1 MTKITFI
8 ERNGA
13 THVVNASADGTIMQ
27 AAKAANVPSIL
38 ADCGGACACATC
50 HVVVDTEW
58 FGRLPAATDVERQML
73 EFAVGAE
80 PNSRLSC
87 QIAVT
92 EALDGLILRLP
103 ADS

>member
-1 MTKITFI
+1 MIKIIFI

-13 THVVNASADGTIMQ
+13 THVVNASTDGTIMQ
-27 AAKAANVPSIL
+27 AAKAANVPGIL

-50 HVVVDTEW
+50 HVVVEPEW
-58 FGRLPAATDVERQML
+58 FGRLPPATDVEQQMI

-80 PNSRLSC
+80 PTSRLTC
-87 QIAVT
+87 QIQVT
-92 EALDGLILRLP
+92 DALDGLILRLP